1 MEQQNSRPAVRGE
14 WIWGRPKATEGC
26 MDQTNHMD
34 LDLLN
39 VSDGFL
45 WILMDS
51 YGFLWVHGPWG
62 YRHVS

>member
-1 MEQQNSRPAVRGE
+1 MGKAEGYGKAA
-14 WIWGRPKATEGC
+14 WIK
-26 MDQTNHMD
+26 TNHMD